1 MSNRSD
7 TCYQCGES
15 GHFARDC
22 PSGDRSDRGNR
33 SRRGGGGGGGGRGA
47 FCVQVL
53 RSVFDRL

>member
-22 PSGDRSDRGNR
+22 PSGDRGNR
-33 SRRGGGGGGGGRGA
+33 GRRGGGGGRGA

-53 RSVFDRL
+53 RLVFDRL